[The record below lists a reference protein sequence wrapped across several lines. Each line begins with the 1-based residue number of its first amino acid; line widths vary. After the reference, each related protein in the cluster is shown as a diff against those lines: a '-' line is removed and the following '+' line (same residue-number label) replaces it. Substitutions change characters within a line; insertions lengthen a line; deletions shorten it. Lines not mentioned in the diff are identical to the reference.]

1 MPSTVQQTRTT
12 LNFSAGP
19 AILPESVIEQARADL
34 WDIDDTGIGVL
45 EHSHRGK
52 AINRVF
58 EEAEATC
65 RRVGDIPDDFDV
77 LFLQGGASMQFA
89 MLPLN
94 FLPKGRTADYLHT
107 GAWTK
112 RAIADAR
119 TVGDVHVAF
128 DGSSD
133 NFKAIPTP
141 DQIGWSD
148 NPVYAACCSNNTI
161 YGTRFDVMPDAP
173 CPMATDMSSEM
184 FSRPIDW
191 SAHAMVYAGAQKNL
205 GPAGVSLVVIRK
217 DFLAQ
222 AATHLP
228 SMLAYTIHAEKST
241 RYNTPPVFG
250 VYICGEVFKWIESLG
265 GTSAMAARN
274 DAKAA
279 IIYDAIDDSDG
290 FWNGHAHAECRSA
303 MNIPFT
309 APTPEQ
315 DAAFLERAAKEG
327 MSGLKGHRSVGGLRA
342 SIYNAFPEA
351 GCTALAQ
358 LMRDVA
364 AKG

>member
-94 FLPKGRTADYLHT
+94 FLPEGRTADYLHT

-112 RAIADAR
+112 RAITDAR

-128 DGSSD
+128 DGSGD
-133 NFKAIPTP
+133 NFKAVPTL
-141 DQIGWSD
+141 DQIAWSE
-148 NPVYAACCSNNTI
+148 NPAYAACCSNNTI

-222 AATHLP
+222 SATHLP
-228 SMLAYTIHAEKST
+228 SMLGYAIHAEKGS

-279 IIYDAIDDSDG
+279 IIYDAIDDSGG
-290 FWNGHAHAECRSA
+290 FWNGHAHADCRSV

-315 DAAFLERAAKEG
+315 DTAFLERAAKEG

-351 GCTALAQ
+351 GCMALAQ

-364 AKG
+364 AEG